1 MFASTASIFSNPW
14 NADVFSAEGRACLEG
29 EKGWLSRIVQ
39 TFQVG
44 VWPWFGTSEDGMDD
58 MMPWGRGT
66 LTTRATEGEAGSSGG
81 AAPEPGGARDLPF
94 YHLPVLLAEVLEMLQ
109 PAPGKLIFDGTLGG
123 GGHTEALLQKGARV
137 VAMDQDDEALRH
149 AGERLKGYADRFC
162 ALKGNF
168 RDFPTVLGEA
178 GVTGLD
184 GMLIDIG
191 VSSRHLDAAERGFSF
206 NKDGPLDMR
215 MDTSGPMTAADIVNT
230 YDQGALEQI
239 LWKYG
244 EEPQARKIVK
254 AILAE
259 RVKAPIKTTLQLAE
273 LISKVCPKYSK
284 RHPATLTF
292 QALRIETNQELAAL
306 EDFLAAA
313 PKWLKPGGRLA
324 VISFHSLEDRV
335 VKHTFQ
341 HQSQVWLDRPEW
353 PAPRPNP
360 DCAYRLLSRKPLE
373 ATENELSLNPR
384 ARSARLRGVERL
396 PQ

>member
-1 MFASTASIFSNPW
+1 
-14 NADVFSAEGRACLEG
+14 
-29 EKGWLSRIVQ
+29 
-39 TFQVG
+39 
-44 VWPWFGTSEDGMDD
+44 MDD
-58 MMPWGRGT
+58 LMPLGRGT
-66 LTTRATEGEAGSSGG
+66 LIQRPLGDETGAGGG
-81 AAPEPGGARDLPF
+81 AAPEPGGAREVPF
-94 YHLPVLLAEVLEMLQ
+94 YHLPVLLAEVLEILQ

-123 GGHTEALLQKGARV
+123 GGHTEALLQHGARV

-178 GVTGLD
+178 GISGLD

-215 MDTSGPMTAADIVNT
+215 MDTSGLMTAADIVNT
-230 YDQGALEQI
+230 YEQEDLERI
-239 LWKYG
+239 LRHYG
-244 EEPQARKIVK
+244 EEPQARKIARAILQERSKK
-254 AILAE
+254 AIT
-259 RVKAPIKTTLQLAE
+259 TTLQLAD
-273 LISKVCPKYSK
+273 LISRVCPKYSK
-284 RHPATLTF
+284 KHPATLTF

-306 EDFLAAA
+306 EDFLKAA
-313 PKWLKPGGRLA
+313 PQWLKPGGRLA
-324 VISFHSLEDRV
+324 VISFHSLEDRI

-341 HQSQVWLDRPEW
+341 HQSQVFLDRPEW

-360 DCAYRLLSRKPLE
+360 DYVYRLLSRKPLE
-373 ATENELSLNPR
+373 ANETELTLNPR

-396 PQ
+396 SK

>member
-1 MFASTASIFSNPW
+1 MLQRPAGDKMLAS
-14 NADVFSAEGRACLEG
+14 G
-29 EKGWLSRIVQ
+29 
-39 TFQVG
+39 
-44 VWPWFGTSEDGMDD
+44 
-58 MMPWGRGT
+58 
-66 LTTRATEGEAGSSGG
+66 GSS
-81 AAPEPGGARDLPF
+81 PEPGGAREVPF
-94 YHLPVLLAEVLEMLQ
+94 YHLPVLMNEVLEVLQ

-123 GGHTEALLQKGARV
+123 GGHTEALLQRGARV
-137 VAMDQDDEALRH
+137 VAMDQDDEALHH
-149 AGERLKGYADRFC
+149 AGERLKGYADQFC

-215 MDTSGPMTAADIVNT
+215 MDSSGPMTAADIVNT
-230 YDQGALEQI
+230 YEQGALEQV

-254 AILAE
+254 AILTE
-259 RVKAPIKTTLQLAE
+259 RAKGPITTTLQLAD

-335 VKHTFQ
+335 VKQTFH

-353 PAPRPNP
+353 PEARKNP
-360 DCAYRLLSRKPLE
+360 DCVYRLLFRKPLE

-396 PQ
+396 PV